1 MGTHWVVTADCCNQ
15 MGYFYG
21 KLFDI
26 HSFIISPCYFVSHA
40 TISSSGDSED
50 KEFVPRSDAAA
61 AAAAEAAGAEGDD
74 GEISYSGP
82 SPSGF
87 SRSDCF
93 KVEKHLLVYGWGR
106 WQDIKVHGRLAS
118 FRVND
123 HGSITTDHSVSRIYK
138 QF

>member
-1 MGTHWVVTADCCNQ
+1 MAPNGL
-15 MGYFYG
+15 
-21 KLFDI
+21 LFSI
-26 HSFIISPCYFVSHA
+26 HSHA
-40 TISSSGDSED
+40 LFLCPSRDHQPLTLAIFPSGDSED

-61 AAAAEAAGAEGDD
+61 AAAAEAAGVEGDD

-118 FRVND
+118 FCVND
-123 HGSITTDHSVSRIYK
+123 HG
-138 QF
+138 Q